1 MTSTLSDPQGRGT
14 GRFGWI
20 ALSLCVLLAA
30 SFMALRGRRDE
41 QPVPPTERGVVRTGA
56 PQRSTQSTVRDPPPP
71 ASAPPAA
78 GTVSPAVEDSA
89 SQEPP
94 PVAGEE
100 VPRPLQREPSAEEAR
115 QTQRAALDLIDR
127 SLARFEAERARAGQ
141 AQSPDEARRDEV
153 RIARLR
159 QRRAALR
166 AQLEAP

>member
-1 MTSTLSDPQGRGT
+1 MTSTLSDVQGRGT
-14 GRFGWI
+14 GWFGWI

-30 SFMALRGRRDE
+30 SWMALRGRHDGP
-41 QPVPPTERGVVRTGA
+41 PVRPAERGVARTGA
-56 PQRSTQSTVRDPPPP
+56 PPRSAQSTVRDPPPP
-71 ASAPPAA
+71 AIAPPAA

-115 QTQRAALDLIDR
+115 QMQRSALDLLDR
-127 SLARFEAERARAGQ
+127 SLARLEAERARAGQ
-141 AQSPDEARRDEV
+141 AQSPEEARRDEV